1 MLKGAPADSIK
12 MDAAT
17 ATEPTSGAS
26 SEGDP
31 LAVAVEEIRS
41 TLSVQRGALQ
51 TAERSLKRLEREVK
65 RLRQAARAG
74 AAARRAQKG
83 KRKPTGFARP
93 GPVTTALLA
102 FLDRQPGEHVARTE
116 VTREVNAYI
125 KAHQLQD
132 PGNAKVILPDAKL
145 GALLAVESGT
155 DLTYFSLQKHLNPHF
170 IRAPA
175 QDSGD

>member
-1 MLKGAPADSIK
+1 ME
-12 MDAAT
+12 AAT
-17 ATEPTSGAS
+17 IAEPVAEPQ

-31 LAVAVEEIRS
+31 LAAAVEEIRA
-41 TLSVQRGALQ
+41 TLSVQKSALQ

-74 AAARRAQKG
+74 ACGKRAQKG

-93 GPVTTALLA
+93 GPVTPAMLA
-102 FLDRQPGEHVARTE
+102 FLGRQPGEEVARTE

-125 KAHQLQD
+125 KASQLQD
-132 PGNAKVILPDAKL
+132 PANAKGILPDAKL
-145 GALLAVESGT
+145 GALLDVEAGT
-155 DLTYFSLQKHLNPHF
+155 YLTYFNLQKYLNPHF
-170 IRAPA
+170 TRVPA